1 MLSIIIPSR
10 HCETRTASRSNLLI
24 IFYFILLSSCTE
36 GDFLN
41 YNLTEPETKLC
52 LSGYICPDS
61 TYVVLSLSRSYN
73 DYVEN
78 HASPTPNSL
87 YEATVI
93 LFEDNIPFDTL
104 INKCRIIND
113 CVPYI
118 ENYYVSRKEAIEGRN
133 YSIKAKYKEFDE
145 VIATTYIPLPVQIIS
160 HDIEIFEFGQEYYQ
174 MKEKITINLF
184 SQDQSQGYRYY
195 LIELGYEI
203 INSNCLNY
211 NSYFRLEPNV
221 IFENYAGIADSQ
233 VGESVFF
240 SNKLFHTNLFSFQFY
255 HIVYENEP
263 ELEGTTTFSLYSI
276 SEDYYRYEL
285 SRHIKLN
292 SLGDANSN
300 PVTIYSNVEGGYGI
314 FMGFSESKYTV
325 EFGGK

>member
-1 MLSIIIPSR
+1 
-10 HCETRTASRSNLLI
+10 
-24 IFYFILLSSCTE
+24 
-36 GDFLN
+36 
-41 YNLTEPETKLC
+41 
-52 LSGYICPDS
+52 
-61 TYVVLSLSRSYN
+61 
-73 DYVEN
+73 
-78 HASPTPNSL
+78 
-87 YEATVI
+87 
-93 LFEDNIPFDTL
+93 
-104 INKCRIIND
+104 
-113 CVPYI
+113 
-118 ENYYVSRKEAIEGRN
+118 
-133 YSIKAKYKEFDE
+133 
-145 VIATTYIPLPVQIIS
+145 
-160 HDIEIFEFGQEYYQ
+160 